1 MNVMSLETFNKIFHS
16 QQSLFCYQLYNYLEK
31 QDQVKIHSLPDTPN
45 TFIYEYKHY
54 LTFYGHK
61 GTIETLFKKI
71 APTLDPSTR
80 YEINFQNH
88 HITSINSF
96 FSDFDYIDDSVTYS
110 DNFNRLQSMSLE
122 KTNFIPKRHL
132 KSGRRIPEEL
142 LKHFDAELAEYS
154 QSGVVYGII
163 EDAELISVC
172 PVPYIYKDDNYSFA
186 ILHNVYTNEKFR
198 RKGYAT
204 GSVRAALNFLF
215 TRKIIK
221 SVYVVADEENPG
233 VKMLEKIGFEPS
245 GDQWLGARCFLK

>member
-1 MNVMSLETFNKIFHS
+1 MNDEPIKIFHS
-16 QQSLFCYQLYNYLEK
+16 APALFCYQIYSYL
-31 QDQVKIHSLPDTPN
+31 QHPDQIKIHTLQEAPN
-45 TFIYEYKHY
+45 TFIFQRENY

-71 APTLDPSTR
+71 APDLDPATR
-80 YEINFQNH
+80 YEIYFQNH
-88 HITSINSF
+88 HITSIQTLFN
-96 FSDFDYIDDSVTYS
+96 DFDYIDDSVTYA
-110 DNFNRLQSMSLE
+110 DNFNRLQSMILE

-132 KSGRRIPEEL
+132 KSGKRIPADL
-142 LKHFDAELAEYS
+142 LKHFDPDLVDYAN
-154 QSGVVYGII
+154 SGVVYGII

-172 PVPYIYKDDNYSFA
+172 PVPYIFKDDTYSFA
-186 ILHNVYTNEKFR
+186 ILHGIYTNEKFR

-221 SVYVVADEENPG
+221 SVYVLVDEENPG
-233 VKMLEKIGFEPS
+233 VQMMEKIGFEAT

>member
-1 MNVMSLETFNKIFHS
+1 MNDESIIKILNSS
-16 QQSLFCYQLYNYLEK
+16 QPLFCYQLYNYLQK
-31 QDQVKIHSLPDTPN
+31 QDQVKIHALPDTPN

-61 GTIETLFKKI
+61 GTIETLFKKV
-71 APTLDPSTR
+71 APSLDPSTR

-88 HITSINSF
+88 HITSIKTF
-96 FSDFDYIDDSVTYS
+96 FDDFDYIDDSVTYA
-110 DNFNRLQSMSLE
+110 DNYNRLQSMSLD

-132 KSGRRIPEEL
+132 KSGRRLPEEL
-142 LKHFDAELAEYS
+142 LKHFNQELVDYAT
-154 QSGVVYGII
+154 SGVVYGII

-172 PVPYIYKDDNYSFA
+172 PVPFIHKDDNYSFA
-186 ILHNVYTNEKFR
+186 ILHGIYTDEKFR

-221 SVYVVADEENPG
+221 SVYVVVDEENPG
-233 VKMLEKIGFEPS
+233 VKMLEKIGFEPT